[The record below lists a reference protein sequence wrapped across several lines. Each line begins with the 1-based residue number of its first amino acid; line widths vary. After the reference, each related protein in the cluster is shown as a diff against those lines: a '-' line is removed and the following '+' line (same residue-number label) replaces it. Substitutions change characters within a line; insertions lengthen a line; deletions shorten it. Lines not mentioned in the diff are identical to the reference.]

1 MSCSIA
7 KLAFKDWLYEFS
19 MSVCAVLALAS
30 ILAPIIVLHGIHTGV
45 IEQMRHRLLKDP
57 AVLVVIPIGSK
68 GKGFSEEFIE
78 SVRSR
83 EECEFAIGRTRDVA
97 AELQITTDVG
107 KSLIISLEA
116 TSEGDPLM
124 IRNGINSFPTS
135 SPNNFEMVV
144 TNDVAKRLNIKVGD
158 KVRASLGRRLVTGKF
173 ERKVLE
179 ISIKNILPAKAVSM
193 TSGFIDLNF
202 LVSIQNFRDGLN
214 VDLFKIKGDE
224 LPEHNHFES
233 FRAYVRD
240 LDSVESF
247 EEWFKSQNV
256 EVKTRSRD
264 IANIR
269 NVDQSLSIIILVI
282 TATSCI
288 GFFAFMMST
297 IHANVRRKW
306 KMLGMLRLLGYSRL
320 SMLCFPIFQA
330 VVTGILGVLLSFILY
345 GIVAYI
351 IDSLFSM
358 VDTDVKVCMVPTVD
372 FISILIVIQL
382 IVIGASLKAALKASS
397 IDPSIVMREN

>member
-1 MSCSIA
+1 
-7 KLAFKDWLYEFS
+7 
-19 MSVCAVLALAS
+19 
-30 ILAPIIVLHGIHTGV
+30 
-45 IEQMRHRLLKDP
+45 
-57 AVLVVIPIGSK
+57 
-68 GKGFSEEFIE
+68 
-78 SVRSR
+78 
-83 EECEFAIGRTRDVA
+83 
-97 AELQITTDVG
+97 
-107 KSLIISLEA
+107 
-116 TSEGDPLM
+116 
-124 IRNGINSFPTS
+124 
-135 SPNNFEMVV
+135 MVV